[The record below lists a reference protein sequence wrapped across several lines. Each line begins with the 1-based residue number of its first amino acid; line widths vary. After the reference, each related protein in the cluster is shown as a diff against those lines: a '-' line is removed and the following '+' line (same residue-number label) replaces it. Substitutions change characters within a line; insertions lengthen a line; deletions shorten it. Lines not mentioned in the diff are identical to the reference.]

1 MFWTSPTLAAGV
13 AARWLT
19 PTREFTLSPGVCTD
33 TRAIDASKLF
43 IALRGEKHDAHAF
56 LSQVV
61 AAKSQL
67 IVIDREDAF
76 ATIRESAALANTSVL
91 LVHDTAA
98 ALLSLA
104 KAYRE
109 YLGTHGTTFVAVGGS
124 NGKTSTVRMLQAVL
138 SQSLRGSSSQK
149 SFNNAI
155 GVPLTILAAR
165 EDDQFVICEVGTN
178 APGELEPLSRTVQ
191 PDIVVLTSL
200 GREHL
205 EGLGSLEGVA
215 QEEAQLVTG
224 IKTSGTIVT
233 PADAPADLLLTAIH
247 ATLAREGKH
256 SRVMTFGTSANADTL
271 ITSREQSFE
280 GVDFGLA
287 DGTVFSL
294 PVLGLHNATNA
305 AAAIT
310 VARVL
315 NLPDAANREG
325 LKLVQPPAMRLQPH
339 TIATTTGSI
348 RVINDAYNANPDS
361 MLAAI
366 ATVREIAWAMS
377 RQASSVSAN
386 GSKPRLVLVLGD
398 MLELGVHGPQL
409 HAESIA
415 AAMATKPD
423 VLVLLGP
430 IMCAAVPAARKMRAS
445 EDETNLV
452 THASTSL
459 DACQAIAAMLRA
471 GDLVLLKGSR
481 GTAVERVLTALQ
493 AQHASGVSAG
503 RGELKPFAPAK
514 M

>member
-1 MFWTSPTLAAGV
+1 MQVIT
-13 AARWLT
+13 
-19 PTREFTLSPGVCTD
+19 TD
-33 TRAIDASKLF
+33 D
-43 IALRGEKHDAHAF
+43 GM
-56 LSQVV
+56 
-61 AAKSQL
+61 
-67 IVIDREDAF
+67 
-76 ATIRESAALANTSVL
+76 TI
-91 LVHDTAA
+91 
-98 ALLSLA
+98 
-104 KAYRE
+104 
-109 YLGTHGTTFVAVGGS
+109 
-124 NGKTSTVRMLQAVL
+124 
-138 SQSLRGSSSQK
+138 
-149 SFNNAI
+149 
-155 GVPLTILAAR
+155 
-165 EDDQFVICEVGTN
+165 
-178 APGELEPLSRTVQ
+178 
-191 PDIVVLTSL
+191 
-200 GREHL
+200 
-205 EGLGSLEGVA
+205 
-215 QEEAQLVTG
+215 
-224 IKTSGTIVT
+224 
-233 PADAPADLLLTAIH
+233 
-247 ATLAREGKH
+247 
-256 SRVMTFGTSANADTL
+256 
-271 ITSREQSFE
+271 
-280 GVDFGLA
+280 
-287 DGTVFSL
+287 
-294 PVLGLHNATNA
+294 
-305 AAAIT
+305 
-310 VARVL
+310 
-315 NLPDAANREG
+315 
-325 LKLVQPPAMRLQPH
+325 
-339 TIATTTGSI
+339 
-348 RVINDAYNANPDS
+348 INDAYNANPDS